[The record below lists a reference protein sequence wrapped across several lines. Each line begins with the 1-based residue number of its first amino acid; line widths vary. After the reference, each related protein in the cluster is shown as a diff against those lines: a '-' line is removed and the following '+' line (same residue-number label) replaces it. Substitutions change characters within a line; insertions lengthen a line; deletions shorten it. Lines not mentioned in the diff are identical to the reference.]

1 MLLLIKIL
9 KVNTFLKIKLG
20 FKEMI
25 HKYINCR
32 FWAYL
37 KAKRERLDTDKW
49 WMFDQ
54 CDAIIK
60 EHTESILY
68 NH

>member
-1 MLLLIKIL
+1 ML
-9 KVNTFLKIKLG
+9 
-20 FKEMI
+20 

-37 KAKRERLDTDKW
+37 KAKRESLDTDKW

-68 NH
+68 KH